1 MESID
6 GFHLSFSLRGDRLTE
21 NNKLEYIKV
30 ACLVVIAVS
39 LSVIA
44 WKTMSQVNMLQHI
57 QDSLNLIESRIN
69 ELK

>member
-1 MESID
+1 MEKSSILFQQKGD
-6 GFHLSFSLRGDRLTE
+6 GLMKNH
-21 NNKLEYIKV
+21 KLEYIKI

-44 WKTMSQVNMLQHI
+44 WKTVSQVNVLQEI
-57 QDSLNLIESRIN
+57 QESLNLIGIRVN